1 MSKQKEEKPKTISQ
15 QLEEIAEEFCNH
27 YCKWP
32 DIWNEDK
39 MGMELSE
46 SKYCQECPLS
56 RL

>member
-1 MSKQKEEKPKTISQ
+1 MSKQEEKIKTITQ
-15 QLEEIAEEFCNH
+15 QIEEVAEEICNH

-39 MGMELSE
+39 MGMELFE
-46 SKYCQECPLS
+46 SKHCQECPLN